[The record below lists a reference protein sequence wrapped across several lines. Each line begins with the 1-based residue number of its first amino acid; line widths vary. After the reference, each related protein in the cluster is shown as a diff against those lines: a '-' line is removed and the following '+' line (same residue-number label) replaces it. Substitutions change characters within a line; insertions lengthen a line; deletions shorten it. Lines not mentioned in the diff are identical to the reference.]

1 MTKRQTSRDGELIQ
15 LMKKRK
21 QIKPSEEARQKSLQ
35 AFRNGLNQNTSKDKN
50 TQKLTNRQRIIGAAT
65 TVSAAGIAA
74 LILLNYDFMPGDLP
88 LDSGTEERTNTPLN
102 EEREEAGNINLDEI
116 KENPQVLER
125 VLNRQSIDIEDL
137 NEMDIHH
144 IYNENL
150 SVSLPDGWSVNEDY
164 TEDIHSII
172 FTGPESE
179 EMSLYLYEND
189 LNESLYEEQLDD
201 ILSDMSMTESTTV
214 SPDYFKEKFRHDFQ
228 ISSNFPQWFPF
239 DYEKTEMYSFIDE
252 ENGRFKELYL
262 SELFGHPMIYTM
274 DVPLDDEESWPLSWV
289 FFSQMLVSSPYT
301 VPGSEGEI
309 HSKYER
315 SSDKTVILSI
325 GARMFEEFKI
335 ELYDIGELGL
345 TSYRPIGTEVE
356 RVEHD
361 QFVEWRFTDTDVSK
375 NSFYSFGKLNEEFP
389 VDQGKEIMFEAF
401 DIDLAYHE
409 DLGGGSE
416 HHFSY
421 YSGSGKDFYDGYIK
435 FLEIDDAW
443 YYKHAH
449 SDRED
454 NNGVLFNVWL
464 NLFIDHLEW
473 E

>member
-1 MTKRQTSRDGELIQ
+1 MTKRQTSRDELIQ
-15 LMKKRK
+15 LMKKRN

-35 AFRNGLNQNTSKDKN
+35 AFRNGLNQNISKGKN
-50 TQKLTNRQRIIGAAT
+50 KQKLTNRQRIIGSAM

-74 LILLNYDFMPGDLP
+74 LILLNYDFMPGEMP
-88 LDSGTEERTNTPLN
+88 LDSGNGESSEQESRTPLNN
-102 EEREEAGNINLDEI
+102 EEREETGNLNLDEI

-125 VLNRQSIDIEDL
+125 VLNRKSIDIEDL
-137 NEMDIHH
+137 NEMDIYS
-144 IYNENL
+144 IYNGNL

-164 TEDIHSII
+164 TEDVHSII
-172 FTGPESE
+172 FTGPDSE

-189 LNESLYEEQLDD
+189 LNENLYEQQLDD
-201 ILSDMSMTESTTV
+201 ILSDMSMTEATTV
-214 SPDYFKEKFRHDFQ
+214 SPDYIE
-228 ISSNFPQWFPF
+228 NFEILRFHEEFPF

-252 ENGRFKELYL
+252 ETGRFKELYL

-274 DVPLDDEESWPLSWV
+274 NVPLNDEESWPLSWV
-289 FFSQMLVSSPYT
+289 FFSQMFVSKPFT
-301 VPGSEGEI
+301 VDGSEGEI
-309 HSKYER
+309 QSEYER
-315 SSDKTVILSI
+315 PTEKTVILSI
-325 GARMFEEFKI
+325 GARMFEEFEI

-375 NSFYSFGKLNEEFP
+375 NSFYSFGKLNEGFP

-401 DIDLAYHE
+401 EIDLAYHE
-409 DLGGGSE
+409 DLGGGSQY
-416 HHFSY
+416 HFSY
-421 YSGSGKDFYDGYIK
+421 YSGRGNDFYDGYIE
-435 FLEIDDAW
+435 FLEIDNEW

-464 NLFIDHLEW
+464 DLFIDHLEW
-473 E
+473 EKR